1 MLTSYLI
8 ASGTVNDATSSYA
21 VSTPLPDIP
30 SPRRALSV
38 RQPPLDHSLQISPR
52 FLWPSKKKMAP
63 VSKVD
68 VALVSNEEIPTC
80 VEVVSK
86 AFGHDAPFID
96 IYFPNHDTPSG
107 QAQASKR
114 LVAWNDSGSSTFLKA
129 IARADDGS
137 QGYIIGIAIWTF
149 MKEAPPAELSE
160 AEDVEE
166 FWPDE
171 DDREFMTRLWK
182 EYVIPRTQT
191 IKESGGKGVYGTWKS
206 MIRKRNFSDLAQ
218 AELSSNGG
226 PKPQMSKESRP
237 LSRGRQSADES
248 MRNAAYLQRLR
259 KCGLMLEMNTLEEG
273 NRISYI

>member
-1 MLTSYLI
+1 
-8 ASGTVNDATSSYA
+8 
-21 VSTPLPDIP
+21 
-30 SPRRALSV
+30 
-38 RQPPLDHSLQISPR
+38 
-52 FLWPSKKKMAP
+52 MAP

-137 QGYIIGIAIWTF
+137 QEYIIGIAIWTF

-171 DDREFMTRLWK
+171 DDREFMTRLWR

-191 IKESGGKGVYGTWKS
+191 IKDSGGKGVYGMWKS
-206 MIRKRNFSDLAQ
+206 MIRKRVWLLTFQIVLELLAVHPEFQ
-218 AELSSNGG
+218 RLGA
-226 PKPQMSKESRP
+226 
-237 LSRGRQSADES
+237 GRALVEWGTKAADEQGVKVRDNFAGFS
-248 MRNAAYLQRLR
+248 FCSQIP
-259 KCGLMLEMNTLEEG
+259 MNLLVSLVFSNKSIANNPG
-273 NRISYI
+273 G